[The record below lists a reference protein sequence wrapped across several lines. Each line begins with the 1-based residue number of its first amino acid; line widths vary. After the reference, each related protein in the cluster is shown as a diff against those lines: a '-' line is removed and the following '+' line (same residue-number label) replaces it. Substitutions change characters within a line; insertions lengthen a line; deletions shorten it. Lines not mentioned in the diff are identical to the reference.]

1 MTNTKIRGARWTSGA
16 IFQTDWTIVTRFSLL
31 KRRSNFFDRF
41 ERGTRRKGFI
51 FIISWIIVVTGTI
64 YLWLEKTRN
73 LDGVIRIIELW
84 NIYKICLNAS
94 LAVIKIIIR
103 IKVFLANFWERNKK
117 ENPFYEMSCNILLRY
132 CIGGLSFFSRTN
144 YSEFFQLSIL
154 YRNRKS
160 LFRIWLNL
168 FSNIQHTYAVRKGS
182 VCIKICSQVVT

>member
-51 FIISWIIVVTGTI
+51 FIISWIIVVTI
-64 YLWLEKTRN
+64 YFGLKKTRN
-73 LDGVIRIIELW
+73 LDGVILIIELW

-117 ENPFYEMSCNILLRY
+117 KIPFTRCRVIY
-132 CIGGLSFFSRTN
+132 CFDIASVDSLFFHGPTIQNFSNFQYYIVTGRV
-144 YSEFFQLSIL
+144 YSE
-154 YRNRKS
+154 YD
-160 LFRIWLNL
+160 
-168 FSNIQHTYAVRKGS
+168 
-182 VCIKICSQVVT
+182 

>member
-51 FIISWIIVVTGTI
+51 FITSWIIVVTGTI

-73 LDGVIRIIELW
+73 LDGVILIIELW

-117 ENPFYEMSCNILLRY
+117 KTPFTRCRVIY
-132 CIGGLSFFSRTN
+132 CFDIASVGSLFFHGPTIQNFSNFQYYIVTGRV
-144 YSEFFQLSIL
+144 YSE
-154 YRNRKS
+154 YD
-160 LFRIWLNL
+160 
-168 FSNIQHTYAVRKGS
+168 
-182 VCIKICSQVVT
+182 